1 MIYQKLVKKKYQNDH
16 DYFSFKN
23 TSKQARQSC
32 YSFLSKL
39 HKKYIKAT
47 SIFCLSKLG
56 WKKYM
61 EMKPIH
67 RPSKLYRKKYVETM
81 LIFAPSKLRKQS
93 MYKRHWFFVLQNY
106 VVRLTSIFGQ
116 SKFHR
121 KGTSKWHCSS
131 SIFSFRPI
139 DVIPTLNQSWFD
151 VVCQL
156 GNIVVVMS
164 FPVLPCSRIYN
175 SLEWC
180 II

>member
-1 MIYQKLVKKKYQNDH
+1 MSNRPR
-16 DYFSFKN
+16 FF
-23 TSKQARQSC
+23 
-32 YSFLSKL
+32 FLSKT
-39 HKKYIKAT
+39 HQNKHVKVATVFYQNCIKNT

-61 EMKPIH
+61 EMKPSR
-67 RPSKLYRKKYVETM
+67 RPSKLYQKKYVETM

-93 MYKRHWFFVLQNY
+93 MYIM
-106 VVRLTSIFGQ
+106 TSIFGQ

-121 KGTSKWHCSS
+121 KSTSKWHCSS

-139 DVIPTLNQSWFD
+139 DVIPTLNRSWFD

-156 GNIVVVMS
+156 GNIVVVIS